1 MDTYVNAANQIVS
14 GGRCIAVFFF
24 FSSRRRHTRCSR
36 DWSSDVCSSDLISAA
51 SSRQSSL
58 AGEQVVKVAFL
69 KRYLSLPRNSMCS
82 APPCAGRARCMRK
95 PGCSNAPVSSSELY
109 SRCGPNRRSTPCCMR
124 TPPSPSMRPNSA
136 LYLRTSPK
144 IESSSRLISALPRA
158 VNSISLTPSMCSASM
173 VIGPGSSALLVCARA
188 GAAARSASASVAK
201 RYPME
206 RAAMLL
212 MLEFSMIHADS
223 RRAALE
229 SWLAAQLR
237 GARFALTP
245 ASVDA
250 SFRRYFRAAL
260 PDGRSY
266 VVMDSPPGKEDCR
279 PFVHVAGLLRAAGV
293 HAPDVHAVDLAQGF
307 LLLGD
312 LGTQTYLQEL
322 DADNAARLLGDA
334 TDALLRWQLAT
345 RTGELPPYDEA
356 LLRREM
362 DLFPEWYVSRHL
374 GVELS
379 NAQKSGLE
387 GIFRLLVKSALAQP
401 AVYVHRD
408 YMPRNL
414 MVSDPNPGVLDFQD
428 AVLGPITYDMVSL
441 LRDAFVSWD
450 EELVLDWSVR
460 YWEKAKRAGLPVE
473 TDFAEFWRAFE
484 WMGLQRHLKVLGI
497 FARINYRDGKPKYLA
512 DTPRF
517 IGYVRAV
524 SARYAALAPLAGLLD
539 QLE

>member
-1 MDTYVNAANQIVS
+1 
-14 GGRCIAVFFF
+14 
-24 FSSRRRHTRCSR
+24 
-36 DWSSDVCSSDLISAA
+36 
-51 SSRQSSL
+51 
-58 AGEQVVKVAFL
+58 
-69 KRYLSLPRNSMCS
+69 
-82 APPCAGRARCMRK
+82 
-95 PGCSNAPVSSSELY
+95 
-109 SRCGPNRRSTPCCMR
+109 
-124 TPPSPSMRPNSA
+124 
-136 LYLRTSPK
+136 
-144 IESSSRLISALPRA
+144 
-158 VNSISLTPSMCSASM
+158 
-173 VIGPGSSALLVCARA
+173 
-188 GAAARSASASVAK
+188 
-201 RYPME
+201 
-206 RAAMLL
+206 MLL

-229 SWLAAQLR
+229 SWLAARLR
-237 GARFALTP
+237 GEHFSLTP

-250 SFRRYFRAAL
+250 SFRRYFRATL

-266 VVMDSPPGKEDCR
+266 VVMDAPPDQEDCR
-279 PFVHVAGLLRAAGV
+279 PFVHVARLLRAAGV
-293 HAPDVHAVDLAQGF
+293 HAPEVHAEDLAQGF

-312 LGTQTYLQEL
+312 LGTRTYLQEL
-322 DADNAARLLGDA
+322 NADNAARLLGDA

-345 RTGELPPYDEA
+345 RPGELPLYDEA

-362 DLFPEWYVSRHL
+362 NLFPEWYVARHL
-374 GVELS
+374 KLRLS
-379 NAQKSGLE
+379 DSQNNSLE
-387 GIFRLLVKSALAQP
+387 QIFRLLVKSALAQP

-414 MVSDPNPGVLDFQD
+414 MLSDPNPGVLDFQD

-450 EELVLDWSVR
+450 EERVLDWSAR

-517 IGYVRAV
+517 IGYARAV
-524 SARYAALAPLAGLLD
+524 SGRYAALAPLAGLLD
-539 QLE
+539 ELE